1 MKYILTSSP
10 LYDERNEVIPDN
22 GFIGFLRALLPSE
35 VNALYVC
42 SEPDERELTEM
53 YWLRLLDSFIAAGI
67 NIVEYDILDRQ
78 SDSHAEELINKAD
91 WIILAGGH
99 VPTQNA
105 YFQEIGLREKLQGY
119 EGLVMGSSA
128 GSMNMA
134 DTVYAE
140 PEYELELGD
149 LTYKRWIPGLGITT
163 ANILPHYN
171 LNAEQRLLGRH
182 IYKDIARRDSF
193 NLPEGLAEDF
203 RGFFV
208 LPDGS
213 FILGDLTRSENGSLK
228 RTEHLFGEALIIKN
242 GVFEALTDNGDV
254 IRI

>member
-22 GFIGFLRALLPSE
+22 GFIGFLKLMLPKDIH
-35 VNALYVC
+35 ALYVC
-42 SEPDERELTEM
+42 SEPDMHEITEF
-53 YWLRLLDSFIAAGI
+53 YWMRLLESFLAAGI
-67 NIVEYDILDRQ
+67 NITGYDILDHQ
-78 SDSHAEELINKAD
+78 TDASAGELIARAD

-99 VPTQNA
+99 VPTQNR
-105 YFQEIGLREKLQGY
+105 YFHEIGLKEKLQDY
-119 EGLVMGSSA
+119 EGLVMGISA

-140 PEYELELGD
+140 PEYEVELGD
-149 LTYKRWIPGLGITT
+149 LTYKRWIEGLGITT

-171 LNAEQRLLGRH
+171 LNADQRLLGRH
-182 IYKDIARRDSF
+182 IYKDIARRDSW
-193 NLPEGLAEDF
+193 NVPQSLSKAF

-213 FILGDLTRSENGSLK
+213 FILGELKRAENGTVS
-228 RTEHLFGEALIIKN
+228 RTEHLFGEARIIKN
-242 GVFEALTDNGDV
+242 GGFEPLMENGDV